1 MENVEILPFER
12 NVGAEVRGLD
22 ARLPLDAATRA
33 RLRAAVATF
42 GVLVFRGQ
50 VLTPLEQVAF
60 SRRFGT
66 LEIHIKKEFTLPESP
81 EVFVLSNIVENGR
94 AIGVTNFAES
104 WHSDGSH
111 AAHPPVGAMLYALE
125 VPPEGA
131 DTQFANMYSAY
142 EALDAET
149 KAEIDGLAAIH
160 SYQTLQSVLYPD
172 KTLSDEVKQATPD
185 RRQPIVKTHPETGR
199 RTLFLGDEIVTGVV
213 GMPEPKGTELMQKL
227 LAHATEVRFVYTHKW
242 KTGDLLF
249 WDNRC
254 TMHRVLPFDQQRYRR
269 RVHRTTLS
277 STTPM

>member
-1 MENVEILPFER
+1 MMGKFEIAPLNGSP
-12 NVGAEVRGLD
+12 GAEVRGLD
-22 ARLPLDAATRA
+22 ARIAPERA
-33 RLRAAVATF
+33 VLSDLRTALSNY
-42 GVLVFRGQ
+42 GVLVFRNQ
-50 VLTPLEQVAF
+50 ELTPAAHVAF
-60 SRRFGT
+60 SRFFGS
-66 LEIHIKKEFTLPESP
+66 LEIHIKKEFTLPEAP

-111 AAHPPVGAMLYALE
+111 AANPPVGALLYAIE
-125 VPPEGA
+125 VPPEGG

-149 KAEIDGLAAIH
+149 KAKIQMLQSIH

-172 KTLSDEVKQATPD
+172 KPLSEEVKRATPD
-185 RRQPIVKTHPETGR
+185 MRHPIVKTHPDTGR
-199 RTLFLGDEIVTGVV
+199 STLFLGAEIVTGVV
-213 GMPEPKGTELMQKL
+213 GMPEPDGTDLIKSL
-227 LAHATEVRFVYTHKW
+227 LAHATQERFLYTHRW
-242 KTGDLLF
+242 QPGDLLI

-277 STTPM
+277 S